1 MQNHYSHINYRI
13 LYSVCQKYNY
23 VSLSAHK
30 MHTAKTLG
38 SRTSRLFSG
47 VHDTGKTVFNL
58 DAASSLMGVTRSQA
72 ASLLYAAAKRG
83 LVTPVK
89 RGLYNLVPFELG
101 SATFH
106 LEDRYVLVRES
117 LGDRPYFFSHASA
130 LDIHQLATQPNFD
143 VYATSPVRRK
153 NMNIGGSMTHTVWVP
168 PGRFF
173 GQQSVK
179 VGNVTLSVSDVERTL
194 VDAVSIPNYCSGFI
208 EVAKAFFM
216 AKAKVD
222 SAKLVAYAL
231 DYGKWSVARRAG
243 YLLECFGMAP
253 QSVLDGLAGSLPAG
267 YSKLDP
273 DLPKK
278 GASSAKWGLILN
290 VSREEIANAVS
301 H

>member
-1 MQNHYSHINYRI
+1 
-13 LYSVCQKYNY
+13 
-23 VSLSAHK
+23 

-47 VHDTGKTVFNL
+47 VHDTGKTVFSL

-101 SATFH
+101 STTFH

-117 LGDRPYFFSHASA
+117 LGDQPYFFSHASA

-153 NMNIGGSMTHTVWVP
+153 NMNIGGSMTHMVWVP
-168 PGRFF
+168 SGRFY

-179 VGNVTLSVSDVERTL
+179 VGNVTVSVSDIERTL
-194 VDAVSIPNYCSGFI
+194 VDAVSIPNYCGGFI

-243 YLLECFGMAP
+243 YLLEVFGMAP
-253 QSVLDGLAGSLPAG
+253 QSVLDGLAGSLPPG